1 MLYTW
6 RDVKTEDFP
15 LIDGWLDEEAVGFT
29 GLDEGFGTYYGYW
42 LEEPET
48 IPGEN
53 FWVKLFCR
61 DGIPLGVVAISLWEG
76 VFTLSE
82 LVVAPALRGKGL
94 GTAVLRELLAEGK
107 EILSKPI
114 HSARA
119 VIFPGNHASRRAFEK
134 AGFVYA
140 STHPD
145 GDAEYYRYER
155 FTFRPLEKES
165 QGEVL
170 PGLFAILHGNMDAIA
185 PTGKGYEEDESLWC
199 SCIGEALEK
208 EPRRLLVIRDG
219 ETVAGFFMYYVNG
232 SLFMMEEIQFSP
244 AYQGSGLFRALYAHL
259 AKILPPEVEFVEA
272 YANKKNEKSQG
283 ILARLGLERIGEN
296 KNGNS
301 YHFRGRYEALKKA
314 VLG

>member
-6 RDVKTEDFP
+6 RDVNTEDFP
-15 LIDGWLDEEAVGFT
+15 LIDCWLDEEAVGFT

-61 DGIPLGVVAISLWEG
+61 DGVPAGVAAISLWEG

-107 EILSKPI
+107 EILGKPI
-114 HSARA
+114 HSAMA

-134 AGFVYA
+134 AGFVYS

-185 PTGKGYEEDESLWC
+185 PTGKGYEEDKALWC

-208 EPRRLLVIRDG
+208 EPRKLLVIRDG
-219 ETVAGFFMYYVNG
+219 ETVMGFDRPRARCYRTLAELNGHLCVIDSRRMMRLDEFMDEVRRLGVTN
-232 SLFMMEEIQFSP
+232 
-244 AYQGSGLFRALYAHL
+244 ALYMDMGAGWNYSWYRNAADRVVTLFGLPVPWAHNWVVFQ
-259 AKILPPEVEFVEA
+259 K
-272 YANKKNEKSQG
+272 
-283 ILARLGLERIGEN
+283 
-296 KNGNS
+296 
-301 YHFRGRYEALKKA
+301 
-314 VLG
+314 